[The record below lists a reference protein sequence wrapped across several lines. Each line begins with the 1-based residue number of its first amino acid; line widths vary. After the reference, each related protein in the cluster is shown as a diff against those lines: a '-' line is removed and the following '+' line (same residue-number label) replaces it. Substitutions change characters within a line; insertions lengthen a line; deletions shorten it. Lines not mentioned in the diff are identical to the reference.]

1 MDVEVDGETR
11 ALLSFNEL
19 CPVETDMTDTN
30 RLKWQWK
37 IYEAAVLRKTHTISP
52 TSCVTLEIPAAAC
65 RHNEAHAGR
74 VSLFSFSPH
83 YKKWAGQY

>member
-1 MDVEVDGETR
+1 MDGEVDGETR

-30 RLKWQWK
+30 RFKCLWK

-52 TSCVTLEIPAAAC
+52 TSCVTLQIPAAAC
-65 RHNEAHAGR
+65 RHNEA
-74 VSLFSFSPH
+74 SLLITRNGLVNTR
-83 YKKWAGQY
+83 WRTAV